1 MSFRLP
7 APVLLFLLALAM
19 ATLIALGVWQLRR
32 NEWKNDLVAAR
43 NAQLAGQPLSAT
55 DARARTPEE
64 LDYRLVALEGRWDTE
79 HVLILANR
87 ARFGRKGENVI
98 QPLVLPSGEAV
109 LVDRG
114 WYPVAERD
122 ATLARL
128 AATPA
133 GTTHGLARYVEG
145 LRSSRTPAGT
155 WTGIAPESMSRD
167 LPYPVL
173 PWFVVEGDLD
183 TDEYGAMPAS
193 FPSQGFPPYTSTTPH
208 MEYALTWFGI
218 AAALAVIAALRFV
231 VEPRRARL
239 RAEQGVSGEQPP
251 R

>member
-1 MSFRLP
+1 M
-7 APVLLFLLALAM
+7 
-19 ATLIALGVWQLRR
+19 
-32 NEWKNDLVAAR
+32 
-43 NAQLAGQPLSAT
+43 
-55 DARARTPEE
+55 
-64 LDYRLVALEGRWDTE
+64 ALEGRWDAE

-87 ARFGRKGENVI
+87 ARFGTKGENVV

-114 WYPVAERD
+114 WYPVTERA

-128 AATPA
+128 AASPA
-133 GTTHGLARYVEG
+133 GATHGLARYVEG
-145 LRSSRTPAGT
+145 LRASRTPAGT
-155 WTGIAPESMSRD
+155 WTGIAPESMSKD

-173 PWFVVEGDLD
+173 PWFVVEGDLGAGD
-183 TDEYGAMPAS
+183 YGSMPAS

-239 RAEQGVSGEQPP
+239 RAEQAAVGEQPP
-251 R
+251 P